1 MNTPK
6 IFVGIPNLGMVGT
19 SMAYRVREWYHKGH
33 IEGKYDLTIV
43 DVTGFRPL
51 EIAFNKLHKM
61 FLETDCDYFFTI
73 NDDEDLP
80 SDTLDVLLAHDKDV
94 VIPLG
99 LRWDN
104 TVGPLP
110 CVGVREGADD
120 IQVELARHFDEPG
133 EITATERP
141 VRYVNPTTG
150 YKGLKRCDRVGNSGI
165 LIKRHVM
172 EALPVGSFRVKMTE
186 DHTGVIATE
195 DYVMCDVIRSLG
207 FEIWVDCGTILNHFK
222 KVNLLAVRK
231 LMVMERLTGQADT
244 VNALQTLIRSGATP
258 EEAVDGIQEWFA
270 ERKEEVYPHKVTA

>member
-6 IFVGIPNLGMVGT
+6 IFVGIPNLGMIGT
-19 SMAYRVREWYHKGH
+19 STAYRVREWYHKGNKNR
-33 IEGKYDLTIV
+33 KYDLTIREA
-43 DVTGFRPL
+43 TGFRPL
-51 EIAFNKLHKM
+51 EIAFNMLHEM
-61 FLETDCDYFFTI
+61 FLESDCDYFFTI

-80 SDTLDVLLAHDKDV
+80 SDALDILLAHDKDV

-104 TVGPLP
+104 KQGPMP

-120 IQVELARHFDEPG
+120 IKTELARHFDEPG

-141 VRYVNPTTG
+141 VRYINPITG

-172 EALPVGSFRVKMTE
+172 EALPVGSFRLQMNE
-186 DHTGVIATE
+186 NHTKVLATE

-207 FEIWVDCGTILNHFK
+207 FEIWVDCSLVLNHFK
-222 KVNLLAVRK
+222 KVNLLAVKK
-231 LMVMERLTGQADT
+231 LMVGERLAGQGDT
-244 VNALQTLIRSGATP
+244 ARALQTLVQSGDTP
-258 EEAVDGIQEWFA
+258 EEAIEGIQEWFA
-270 ERKEEVYPHKVTA
+270 ARQQEVFPQKVTA